1 MTGKRE
7 KDPFIQKG
15 DAVRIHR
22 PGGIA
27 GLWKVASARYMS
39 SNETDHRIEMV
50 LSKGG
55 GMMFKVKFDEASM
68 RVRNDTPDYMLSRN
82 IAVKK
87 PLALKPREPKS

>member
-15 DAVRIHR
+15 DEVHIYR
-22 PGGIA
+22 PGGLA
-27 GLWKVASARYMS
+27 GLWKVATARYMS
-39 SNETDHRIEMV
+39 RDESDPRIEMV

-55 GMMFKVKFDEASM
+55 GMMFKIKFDEKSM
-68 RVRNDTPDYMLSRN
+68 RVRNNTPDYMLSRD

-87 PLALKPREPKS
+87 PLSLKPKEPRP

>member
-15 DAVRIHR
+15 DEVHIRR
-22 PGGIA
+22 PGGAA
-27 GLWKVASARYMS
+27 GLWKVASARYV
-39 SNETDHRIEMV
+39 TKDTADPRIEMV

-55 GMMFKVKFDEASM
+55 GSMFKIKFDAASM
-68 RVRNDTPDYMLSRN
+68 QVRNNTPRYMLSRN

-87 PLALKPREPKS
+87 PIALKPRGSNP